1 MAPPP
6 KNQAEIDARNRWFAY
21 RKGWRDAARDRH
33 DPLIAEHPDGPIKA
47 AYVLGRADFEA
58 ATQDA
63 FPALVV
69 FDLAELVAA
78 MARGDK

>member
-47 AYVLGRADFEA
+47 AYRLGRDHFQI
-58 ATQDA
+58 ATQKA
-63 FPALVV
+63 FREAR
-69 FDLAELVAA
+69 ELYNVPGTEQTDIL
-78 MARGDK
+78 R